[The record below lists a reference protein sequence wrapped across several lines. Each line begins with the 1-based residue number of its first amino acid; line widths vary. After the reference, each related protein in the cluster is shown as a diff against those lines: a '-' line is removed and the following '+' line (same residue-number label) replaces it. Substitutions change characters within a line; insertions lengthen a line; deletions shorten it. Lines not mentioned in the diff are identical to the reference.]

1 MWMRTELKKKAR
13 TLLKQN
19 YWKAVSVCFIIA
31 MLTTAYPVSTTFIS
45 LQNISVTAEPDA
57 AFALDMPNSEI
68 VIQTVSHFFEGVS
81 LPGIGGRIVSAAGQI
96 MIDMFSNHI
105 TLFFNIL
112 RSANAFLSE
121 GAGIGLILTA
131 AGLLLA
137 FLYQIFI
144 NNLLLIGEKRFFME
158 IHSYRETMISKI
170 FFLFKL
176 RCLRRPA
183 WVMFCRTL
191 FQSLWDLTIVGGII
205 KHYEY
210 SMIPFILAENPQ
222 ISRRDAF
229 FLSRQLTAHNKWR
242 LFLLDLSFAGWTVL
256 SVLTLGLLEFLF
268 VNPYIATCKAE
279 LYLSLRRNYVLSRA
293 PGYERLNDSCLEH
306 VPSEDELLIRKALY
320 DDSKGPYTKI
330 SYFAPEQYP
339 VFLFSVQPPLRAV
352 RSPLKAGRKY
362 DACTMLFL
370 FHAFSLFGWLLE
382 MLVHLVQNGTFNND
396 TMFFAP
402 WVPLYGLFG
411 ILSLALTKRVVQKP
425 ALAFAVCFAV
435 YSLLEYTSN
444 LVSDLLLGFPFRDY
458 SGFLLNLN
466 GRIYPGGSAVFALLG
481 CGFIYFLAPK
491 WAEQFE
497 KAGRPVRW
505 AVCIILTLLLA
516 ADTVFAPL
524 RS

>member
-1 MWMRTELKKKAR
+1 
-13 TLLKQN
+13 
-19 YWKAVSVCFIIA
+19 
-31 MLTTAYPVSTTFIS
+31 
-45 LQNISVTAEPDA
+45 
-57 AFALDMPNSEI
+57 
-68 VIQTVSHFFEGVS
+68 
-81 LPGIGGRIVSAAGQI
+81 
-96 MIDMFSNHI
+96 
-105 TLFFNIL
+105 
-112 RSANAFLSE
+112 
-121 GAGIGLILTA
+121 
-131 AGLLLA
+131 
-137 FLYQIFI
+137 
-144 NNLLLIGEKRFFME
+144 
-158 IHSYRETMISKI
+158 
-170 FFLFKL
+170 
-176 RCLRRPA
+176 
-183 WVMFCRTL
+183 
-191 FQSLWDLTIVGGII
+191 
-205 KHYEY
+205 
-210 SMIPFILAENPQ
+210 
-222 ISRRDAF
+222 
-229 FLSRQLTAHNKWR
+229 
-242 LFLLDLSFAGWTVL
+242 
-256 SVLTLGLLEFLF
+256 
-268 VNPYIATCKAE
+268 
-279 LYLSLRRNYVLSRA
+279 
-293 PGYERLNDSCLEH
+293 
-306 VPSEDELLIRKALY
+306 
-320 DDSKGPYTKI
+320 
-330 SYFAPEQYP
+330 
-339 VFLFSVQPPLRAV
+339 
-352 RSPLKAGRKY
+352 
-362 DACTMLFL
+362 MLFL